1 VTATSKLK
9 PLIVVDNKYT
19 AGLKYVDSV
28 ASGYYYQ
35 IMPSR
40 RPDGKAM
47 FAVDNQAFRKRNL
60 PFTKALTIQDEKGLV
75 SFVMFYSEVKQKDKF
90 PATIAK
96 IYKAEGLA
104 WSINY
109 NFDQLPDEIIFHPET
124 FELSVKSK
132 SSIGESFV
140 VTFDK
145 TGKVIK

>member
-1 VTATSKLK
+1 
-9 PLIVVDNKYT
+9 
-19 AGLKYVDSV
+19 
-28 ASGYYYQ
+28 
-35 IMPSR
+35 MPSR